1 MHDSVANERIF
12 AIYHYFYQIIFMSI
26 NQQDVAH
33 IAHLARIDLSA
44 EQSAQVEQDFTRILG
59 LIQTLQTVDTAGV
72 EPMFHPLSA
81 HQEISLRLRTD
92 QAEATRT
99 ESQRQEMM
107 RNAPAEQ
114 DGLFLVPTVIE

>member
-1 MHDSVANERIF
+1 
-12 AIYHYFYQIIFMSI
+12 MSI

-33 IAHLARIDLSA
+33 IAQLARIDLSA

-59 LIQTLQTVDTAGV
+59 LIQALQTIDTSGV
-72 EPMFHPLSA
+72 EPMYHPLSA
-81 HQEISLRLRTD
+81 HQNISLRLRED
-92 QAEATRT
+92 HAEATR
-99 ESQRQEMM
+99 SQAERQTMM